1 MEAIVIKMEEVQ
13 VDGNGRKER
22 KLNSKTQISKNKL
35 SYKFTRRTRRKL
47 NLPFLTPFYNNR
59 PACGG
64 LLVF

>member
-1 MEAIVIKMEEVQ
+1 MEAIVIKIEEFQ

-22 KLNSKTQISKNKL
+22 KLDSKTQISKNKL

-47 NLPFLTPFYNNR
+47 NLPISSPFCNNR
-59 PACGG
+59 SACGG